1 MPCIKTLAAALTAT
15 ILGTAAFAEVDK
27 IAKVDV
33 TTDLTAIKDEQA
45 VAYWGNLEKDLE
57 AAIGARV
64 GDLMVEEGAE
74 GAEILVDIR
83 EVELANAFEREL
95 NLGDAVLVGQVNIN
109 DQTDN
114 SNYDAYE
121 LSVSLENAHIVLAE
135 GEVLRLSTSDTDE
148 TYRKLVD
155 TFAEG
160 VVSRLK

>member
-64 GDLMVEEGAE
+64 GDLMVEEGGE

>member
-15 ILGTAAFAEVDK
+15 ALGTMAFAEVDK
-27 IAKVDV
+27 ISKVDV
-33 TTDLTAIKDEQA
+33 SADLTAIQDEKA

-64 GDLMVEEGAE
+64 GDLMAE
-74 GAEILVDIR
+74 DGAEILVDIR

-121 LSVSLENAHIVLAE
+121 LSVSLENAHVILAE
-135 GEVLRLSTSDTDE
+135 GEVLRLSTTDTDE